1 MEWAVVVVGGDK
13 VETAVGERVRRGC
26 IVVVG
31 EERCGL
37 GRGNVRDFLIFW
49 N

>member
-13 VETAVGERVRRGC
+13 VETAMGERVVRGC

-31 EERCGL
+31 GEMGE
-37 GRGNVRDFLIFW
+37 GRGNVRDFGELLIY
-49 N
+49 